1 MSTVLLLFAP
11 LFLPRIYSFV
21 AQAIARM
28 GHKATSPPTTSRA
41 GGQQAQ
47 APKITVLT
55 AAFPAV
61 IVALY
66 SLYLLTLGRPFNFFS
81 SLGQI
86 PLFAPTA
93 KIQAALTWSNVS
105 EKYGDD
111 LALLTS
117 LDIRALYL
125 HFGHENLVG
134 CHRSLGSTTPK
145 DILAYTSVTLARAY
159 IIRALLL
166 AYANRRWKNS
176 ILLASVA
183 GALYE
188 IYTLATTDIRLPKRD
203 AATEVMSVSLLR
215 LPFKRV
221 PEAAR

>member
-11 LFLPRIYSFV
+11 LILPRIYSFV

-28 GHKATSPPTTSRA
+28 GRKATVSPTTSRT

-47 APKITVLT
+47 ASRTT
-55 AAFPAV
+55 FRASAFPAV
-61 IVALY
+61 VVALY
-66 SLYLLTLGRPFNFFS
+66 SLYLLTFGKPFNFFS

-93 KIQAALTWSNVS
+93 KIQAALTWSNLS

-117 LDIRALYL
+117 LDIRALYM

-134 CHRSLGSTTPK
+134 CHRLLGSTTPK
-145 DILAYTSVTLARAY
+145 DILAYTSVRLARTY
-159 IIRALLL
+159 LVRAILL

-176 ILLASVA
+176 ILVASVA

-188 IYTLATTDIRLPKRD
+188 IYTLATTDIRLPQRD
-203 AATEVMSVSLLR
+203 AATEVISVSLLR
-215 LPFKRV
+215 LPS
-221 PEAAR
+221 